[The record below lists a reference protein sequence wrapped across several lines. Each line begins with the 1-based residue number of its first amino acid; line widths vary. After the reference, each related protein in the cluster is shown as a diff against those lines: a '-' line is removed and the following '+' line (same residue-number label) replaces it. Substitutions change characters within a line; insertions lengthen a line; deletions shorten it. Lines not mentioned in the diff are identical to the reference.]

1 MGLTTRTVLLGP
13 IVLAG
18 ILILSPI
25 VVQAQILGTFS
36 GGDGPKITSIAI
48 DGDLPVDPTAS
59 LWDKAPA
66 TEFKVMGQNI
76 TIPILFNPTVSSVN
90 VRSVNNGT
98 WIGWML
104 EWSDPSESFMALNTN
119 QFRDAIA
126 VVFPV
131 TDAKTF
137 IAMGGPGT
145 PVNILHWKADWQKDV
160 DMGRYLDR
168 QDAYPNMAYD
178 FYVGDKDLAAQG
190 NGRFQGVEG
199 GYNDPQNPRVPVED
213 VSKMYLPGYA
223 AGNSFSTRD
232 APRQTPIEELVAEG
246 FGTLT
251 SQQHQDSFGKGMYD
265 NGMWKVVIARSMLTE
280 DPTDAQFHAGKNTD
294 MAVAVWDG
302 GNREVNGRKA
312 VALWH
317 TLAIEG
323 GSGIPAGNGGGDGT
337 TPGTTT
343 GGGGGDGGGSGML
356 IPAIIIGVGAVVAA
370 AIFYA
375 SRRKAAPT
383 ITK

>member
-1 MGLTTRTVLLGP
+1 MNNPAKVTLLGGIVLLS
-13 IVLAG
+13 A
-18 ILILSPI
+18 LILSP
-25 VVQAQILGTFS
+25 VAAQGQILGTFS
-36 GGDGPKITSIAI
+36 GGDGPKIRSIAV
-48 DGDLPVDPTAS
+48 DGDLPIDPTAS
-59 LWDKAPA
+59 VWDKAPA

-76 TIPILFNPTVSSVN
+76 TIPILFNPTVSTVN
-90 VRSVNNGT
+90 VRSINNGT

-104 EWSDPSESFMALNTN
+104 EWSDPSDSFMALSTN

-126 VVFPV
+126 VVFPA

-145 PVNILHWKADWQKDV
+145 PVNILHWKADWQWDV
-160 DMGRYLDR
+160 DNGRYLDR

-178 FYVGDKDLAAQG
+178 LYVGDKG
-190 NGRFQGVEG
+190 TKTTGEGFQGIEG
-199 GYNDPQNPRVPVED
+199 GYNDPAHNSRVPVED
-213 VSKMYLPGYA
+213 VNKLYLPGSA
-223 AGNSFSTRD
+223 AGNTFSTRD
-232 APRQTPIEELVAEG
+232 HPRETPIEELVAEG

-251 SQQHQDSFGKGMYD
+251 PQQSQDSVGKGAYD
-265 NGMWKVVIARSMLTE
+265 DGMWKVVIARKMVTE
-280 DPTDAQFHAGKNTD
+280 DPTDAKFVAGKNAD
-294 MAVAVWDG
+294 IAVAVWDG

-323 GSGIPAGNGGGDGT
+323 GSGISAGDGGGTTQPTDSGT
-337 TPGTTT
+337 S
-343 GGGGGDGGGSGML
+343 GGGGDGGSGML

-370 AIFYA
+370 SIFYA
-375 SRRKAAPT
+375 SRRKAAPA

>member
-1 MGLTTRTVLLGP
+1 MGLTTKTVLLGP

-18 ILILSPI
+18 ILIFSPI
-25 VVQAQILGTFS
+25 ASQAQILGTFS

-48 DGDLPVDPTAS
+48 DGDLPIDPAAS
-59 LWDKAPA
+59 VWDDAPA

-76 TIPILFNPTVSSVN
+76 TIPILFNPTVSTVN
-90 VRSVNNGT
+90 VRSMNNGT

-104 EWSDPSESFMALNTN
+104 EWSDPSDDFMALNTN

-126 VVFPV
+126 VVFPA

-145 PVNILHWKADWQKDV
+145 PVNIMHWKADWQWDV
-160 DMGRYLDR
+160 DMGRYQDR

-178 FYVGDKDLAAQG
+178 LYVGDKG
-190 NGRFQGVEG
+190 TKETGEGFQGIEG
-199 GYNDPQNPRVPVED
+199 GYNDPQNPRTPVED
-213 VSKMYLPGYA
+213 VNKMYLPGSA
-223 AGNSFSTRD
+223 AGNTFSTRD
-232 APRQTPIEELVAEG
+232 HPRETPIEELVAEG

-251 SQQHQDSFGKGMYD
+251 PQQHQDSFGKGAYE
-265 NGMWKVVIARSMLTE
+265 NGMWKVVIARKMVTE
-280 DPTDAQFHAGKNTD
+280 DPTDTKFVAGKNTD
-294 MAVAVWDG
+294 IAVAVWDG

-323 GSGIPAGNGGGDGT
+323 GAGIPAGNGGGT
-337 TPGTTT
+337 TPTT
-343 GGGGGDGGGSGML
+343 GGEGGDGGSSIML
-356 IPAIIIGVGAVVAA
+356 ISAIIIGVGAVVAA

-375 SRRKAAPT
+375 SKRKAAPT
-383 ITK
+383 ISK

>member
-1 MGLTTRTVLLGP
+1 MGLTTKAGLVAPVVLL
-13 IVLAG
+13 A
-18 ILILSPI
+18 ILVFSPI
-25 VVQAQILGTFS
+25 VSQAQILGTFS
-36 GGDGPKITSIAI
+36 GGDGPVIRSIVV
-48 DGDLPVDPTAS
+48 DGDLPIDATAS

-76 TIPILFNPTVSSVN
+76 TIPILFNPTVSTVN
-90 VRSVNNGT
+90 VRSMNNGT

-126 VVFPV
+126 VVFPAS
-131 TDAKTF
+131 DAKTF

-145 PVNILHWKADWQKDV
+145 PVNIMHWKADWQWDV
-160 DMGRYLDR
+160 DNGRYLDR

-178 FYVGDKDLAAQG
+178 LYVGDKSTKETG
-190 NGRFQGVEG
+190 EGFQGIEG
-199 GYNDPQNPRVPVED
+199 GYNDPQNPRTAVED
-213 VSKMYLPGYA
+213 VNKMYLPGSA
-223 AGNSFSTRD
+223 AGNTFSTRD
-232 APRQTPIEELVAEG
+232 HPRETPIEELVAEG

-251 SQQHQDSFGKGMYD
+251 PQQHQDSFGDGVYE
-265 NGMWKVVIARSMLTE
+265 NGMWKVVIARKMVTE
-280 DPTDAQFHAGKNTD
+280 DPTDAKFVAGKNTD

-323 GSGIPAGNGGGDGT
+323 GSGISAGDGGGT
-337 TPGTTT
+337 VSPGTDGGTT
-343 GGGGGDGGGSGML
+343 GGGGDGGSGML

-375 SRRKAAPT
+375 AKRKAAPT
-383 ITK
+383 ISK

>member
-1 MGLTTRTVLLGP
+1 MGLTTKTVLLGP

-18 ILILSPI
+18 ILVLSP
-25 VVQAQILGTFS
+25 VAVQAQILGTFS
-36 GGDGPKITSIAI
+36 GGDGPKIRSIAL
-48 DGDLPVDPTAS
+48 DGDLPIDPTAS
-59 LWDKAPA
+59 VWNNAPA

-76 TIPILFNPTVSSVN
+76 TIPILFNPTVGTVD
-90 VRSVNNGT
+90 VRSMNNGT
-98 WIGWML
+98 WIGWLL

-126 VVFPV
+126 VVFPA
-131 TDAKTF
+131 TEAKTF

-145 PVNILHWKADWQKDV
+145 PVNIMHWKADWQWDV
-160 DMGRYLDR
+160 DQGRYLDR

-178 FYVGDKDLAAQG
+178 FYVGDKELAAQG

-223 AGNSFSTRD
+223 AGNTFSTRD

-251 SQQHQDSFGKGMYD
+251 PQQHQDSFGKGVYE
-265 NGMWKVVIARSMLTE
+265 NGMWKVVIARKMITE
-280 DPTDAQFHAGKNTD
+280 DPTDAKFVAGKNTD

-323 GSGIPAGNGGGDGT
+323 GSGISAGDGGGTETPT
-337 TPGTTT
+337 TG
-343 GGGGGDGGGSGML
+343 GGGGGDGGSVML
-356 IPAIIIGVGAVVAA
+356 ISAIIIGVGAVVAA

-375 SRRKAAPT
+375 SRRKAAPA
-383 ITK
+383 ISK

>member
-1 MGLTTRTVLLGP
+1 MNNPTKVTLVGGIVLLS
-13 IVLAG
+13 A
-18 ILILSPI
+18 LILSPI
-25 VVQAQILGTFS
+25 AVQAQILGTFS
-36 GGDGPKITSIAI
+36 GGDNPKITSIAI
-48 DGDLPVDPTAS
+48 DGDLPIDPTAS
-59 LWDKAPA
+59 VWDKAPA

-90 VRSVNNGT
+90 VRSINNGT

-104 EWSDPSESFMALNTN
+104 EWSDPSESFMALSTN

-126 VVFPV
+126 VVFPA

-178 FYVGDKDLAAQG
+178 LYVGNKTQATQG
-190 NGRFQGVEG
+190 NGQYQGIEG
-199 GYNDPQNPRVPVED
+199 GYTDPQNPRVPVEA
-213 VSKMYLPGYA
+213 VSKMYLPGSA

-232 APRQTPIEELVAEG
+232 APRETPIEELVAEG

-251 SQQHQDSFGKGMYD
+251 SQQHQDSFGKGVYD
-265 NGMWKVVIARSMLTE
+265 NGMWKVVMARSMVTE

-323 GSGIPAGNGGGDGT
+323 GEGIPAGNGGGTETPT
-337 TPGTTT
+337 TG

-375 SRRKAAPT
+375 SRRKTAPT
-383 ITK
+383 ITR

>member
-1 MGLTTRTVLLGP
+1 MGLTTKTVLLGP
-13 IVLAG
+13 IVLG

-25 VVQAQILGTFS
+25 AAQAQILGTFS
-36 GGDGPKITSIAI
+36 GGDEPEITSIAI
-48 DGDLPVDPTAS
+48 DGDLPIDPTAS

-90 VRSVNNGT
+90 VRSMNNGT
-98 WIGWML
+98 RIGWML

-178 FYVGDKDLAAQG
+178 FYVGNKSQASQG
-190 NGRFQGVEG
+190 NGRYQGIEG

-223 AGNSFSTRD
+223 AGNSFSQRD
-232 APRQTPIEELVAEG
+232 APRETPIEELVAEG

-251 SQQHQDSFGKGMYD
+251 SQQHQDSFGKGVYD
-265 NGMWKVVIARSMLTE
+265 NGMWKVVMARAMLTE

-294 MAVAVWDG
+294 MATAVWDG

-317 TLAIEG
+317 TLVIEG
-323 GSGIPAGNGGGDGT
+323 GSGISAGDGSGAGAGGARDGT
-337 TPGTTT
+337 TGD
-343 GGGGGDGGGSGML
+343 GGGDGGGSGML
-356 IPAIIIGVGAVVAA
+356 IPAIIIGVGAVAA
-370 AIFYA
+370 ASIYA
-375 SRRKAAPT
+375 LTR
-383 ITK
+383 

>member
-1 MGLTTRTVLLGP
+1 MNNPTKFTLLGGIVLLSAL
-13 IVLAG
+13 IV
-18 ILILSPI
+18 SPI
-25 VVQAQILGTFS
+25 AVQAQILGTFS
-36 GGDGPKITSIAI
+36 GGDNPKIRSIAV
-48 DGDLPVDPTAS
+48 DGDLPIDPTAS
-59 LWDKAPA
+59 VWDKAPA

-90 VRSVNNGT
+90 VRSINNGT
-98 WIGWML
+98 WIGWLL
-104 EWSDPSESFMALNTN
+104 EWSDPSESFMALSTN
-119 QFRDAIA
+119 QFRDAVA
-126 VVFPV
+126 VVFPA

-145 PVNILHWKADWQKDV
+145 PVNIMHWKADWQWDV
-160 DMGRYLDR
+160 DQGRYLDR

-178 FYVGDKDLAAQG
+178 LYVGDKG
-190 NGRFQGVEG
+190 TKTTGEGFQGIEG

-213 VSKMYLPGYA
+213 VNKMYLPGSA

-232 APRQTPIEELVAEG
+232 APRETPIEELVAEG

-251 SQQHQDSFGKGMYD
+251 SQQHQDSSGKGVYD
-265 NGMWKVVIARSMLTE
+265 NGMWKVVMARKMLTE
-280 DPTDAQFHAGKNTD
+280 DPTDAQFYAGKNKD

-323 GSGIPAGNGGGDGT
+323 GAGIPAGSGAGDGT
-337 TPGTTT
+337 TPETNT
-343 GGGGGDGGGSGML
+343 GGGAGGDGGGSVML
-356 IPAIIIGVGAVVAA
+356 ISAIIIGVGAVVAA

-375 SRRKAAPT
+375 SKRKAAPT
-383 ITK
+383 ITR